1 MPTATQMTTIQS
13 LFPKRTSAFAI
24 LGPCHGCGTSQT
36 HTDIATFECSL
47 FERLSAH
54 VQAEFEAEGQ
64 MTFLKDKDVFLSL
77 RLGQIRTDVL
87 ILERK
92 IESETRGRA
101 AARRRR
107 DELKCEQ
114 EELEKLREEIKKAL
128 KTGEVNREVAI
139 LGAAEIEGDIRALN
153 KISDRDEKD
162 QWIRLRLERHV
173 EEMREDEAKAEE
185 LFGPN
190 WKERI
195 AEMEAGV

>member
-1 MPTATQMTTIQS
+1 MTTIQS

-36 HTDIATFECSL
+36 HTAIATFECSL

-54 VQAEFEAEGQ
+54 MQADFEADGQ
-64 MTFLKDKDVFLSL
+64 RTFLKDRDISLSL

-128 KTGEVNREVAI
+128 KIGEVNREVAI
-139 LGAAEIEGDIRALN
+139 LGAAEIEGDIHALHR
-153 KISDRDEKD
+153 ISDRDEKD

-173 EEMREDEAKAEE
+173 EETREDRAKAEE
-185 LFGPN
+185 LFGPD
-190 WKERI
+190 WEERI
-195 AEMEAGV
+195 HELERGI

>member
-1 MPTATQMTTIQS
+1 M
-13 LFPKRTSAFAI
+13 
-24 LGPCHGCGTSQT
+24 
-36 HTDIATFECSL
+36 
-47 FERLSAH
+47 
-54 VQAEFEAEGQ
+54 QAEFEAEGQ
-64 MTFLKDKDVFLSL
+64 MAFLKDKDVFLSL
-77 RLGQIRTDVL
+77 RLGQIGTDVL
-87 ILERK
+87 DLERK
-92 IESETRGRA
+92 IGSETRGRA
-101 AARRRR
+101 AAQKRR

-114 EELEKLREEIKKAL
+114 DELVKLREEIKKAL

-153 KISDRDEKD
+153 KINDRDEKD

>member
-1 MPTATQMTTIQS
+1 M
-13 LFPKRTSAFAI
+13 
-24 LGPCHGCGTSQT
+24 
-36 HTDIATFECSL
+36 
-47 FERLSAH
+47 
-54 VQAEFEAEGQ
+54 QADFEAEGQ
-64 MTFLKDKDVFLSL
+64 MTFLKDRGISLSL

-101 AARRRR
+101 AAQRRR

-128 KTGEVNREVAI
+128 RTGEVNREVAI
-139 LGAAEIEGDIRALN
+139 LGAAEIEGDIRALHR
-153 KISDRDEKD
+153 ISGRDEKD

-173 EEMREDEAKAEE
+173 EEVREDRAKAEE

-190 WKERI
+190 WEERI
-195 AEMEAGV
+195 AELEAGV